1 MKDFRNIKEKGV
13 KDCDK
18 QDQPIHLLELFG
30 GIGAPRRA
38 LENTIAKM
46 VKTIYPD
53 ENKKQLR
60 ARSSALI
67 KSIDYVEVL
76 PFAVQAYN
84 QMFDLSNRPQ
94 DIRLWNLNVDILVHG
109 SPCFTSETEILMAD
123 GTYKKII
130 DIKVGDKVSYHGQ
143 SYAVTNWWDQGTKD
157 VIHLIMADGYT
168 VTCTPNHKFLCKGD
182 NGQEEWIEAEDLYD
196 FIDDEFIVSKEIC
209 RNDGTTTH
217 IIDAYPIGQKE
228 VFDIEVEE
236 IHCFVLK
243 NGTIAH
249 NCQDYSRE
257 GKNDLNTGR
266 SILYERTL
274 QILDPHPES
283 GFPELTRQ
291 PKLVIWEN
299 VPNMAYSHPDIL
311 ENYLRT
317 MESYGYINT
326 FCGSKKY
333 LSKGGYCSLYSI
345 MVDTMLDASE
355 YGVPQARERFFCVS
369 VLEELKI
376 PFVMPDPVAPE
387 KRWTLYQ
394 FLDHTVDV
402 NAPEVQFTPTELSI
416 TKKVGNQ
423 WFVRQAVKG
432 DFGAGPGYVPVNNY
446 QRVDLAFPNSQN
458 RRGRVGDYAST
469 LTTSPRQGVLIGDKF
484 RLFTAKEK
492 LRLMGFRDSDY
503 EKMVSSGLTENQ
515 IAHLAG
521 NSICVPVLE
530 HIFEQAFRMYPE
542 LTDRL
547 IAK

>member
-109 SPCFTSETEILMAD
+109 SPC
-123 GTYKKII
+123 
-130 DIKVGDKVSYHGQ
+130 
-143 SYAVTNWWDQGTKD
+143 
-157 VIHLIMADGYT
+157 
-168 VTCTPNHKFLCKGD
+168 
-182 NGQEEWIEAEDLYD
+182 
-196 FIDDEFIVSKEIC
+196 
-209 RNDGTTTH
+209 
-217 IIDAYPIGQKE
+217 
-228 VFDIEVEE
+228 
-236 IHCFVLK
+236 
-243 NGTIAH
+243 
-249 NCQDYSRE
+249 QDYSRE

-333 LSKGGYCSLYSI
+333 LSKGGYCSPYSI

-469 LTTSPRQGVLIGDKF
+469 LTTSPRQGVLIGDRF